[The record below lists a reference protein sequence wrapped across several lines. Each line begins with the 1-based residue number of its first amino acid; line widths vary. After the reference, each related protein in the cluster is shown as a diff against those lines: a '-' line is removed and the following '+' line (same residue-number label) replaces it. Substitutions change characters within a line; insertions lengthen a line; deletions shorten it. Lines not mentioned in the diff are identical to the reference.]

1 MLQIKKID
9 TELDTAE
16 LVCTKT
22 DGKAKYDFNLF
33 ASPLKVARKIHNYK
47 ITLNEVI
54 YDQEKLENSIIRLE
68 NYKQKNAQKKEEKD
82 KVLESAIKLWHIRND
97 IINAF
102 DKKIFP
108 YNDKEKK
115 KTKEEKSE
123 QKSEEKLGETSEEEL
138 KKYINN
144 TFTFI
149 KGE

>member
-1 MLQIKKID
+1 MI
-9 TELDTAE
+9 
-16 LVCTKT
+16 
-22 DGKAKYDFNLF
+22 
-33 ASPLKVARKIHNYK
+33 
-47 ITLNEVI
+47 
-54 YDQEKLENSIIRLE
+54 
-68 NYKQKNAQKKEEKD
+68 
-82 KVLESAIKLWHIRND
+82 